1 MLVNSELPRKALEG
15 WAHVLD
21 ARSSREEVSASSWEG
36 LLSALR
42 RGEHERARALASR
55 IDQEICARSG
65 ESRAHTRRRALRLA
79 LDLADAAV
87 QGGVPAERADAAVLR
102 AAGEIV
108 ACTED
113 DLGGAMRRLLDALLL
128 APTAPGQSAARA
140 VRQAVEYIQ
149 RNFRRSLTL
158 PEVAR
163 HVRLSPAYFSVIFK
177 RERGI
182 GFVRFLR
189 ELRLAEA
196 RRLLR
201 ETGDTVEAIA
211 NAVGYDDVHYFSRVF
226 TREMGVPPGRYR
238 EQYQESA
245 ARE

>member
-1 MLVNSELPRKALEG
+1 M
-15 WAHVLD
+15 LD
-21 ARSSREEVSASSWEG
+21 ARSSREEVSATPWEG
-36 LLSALR
+36 LLDALR
-42 RGEHERARALASR
+42 RGEHERARALAPR
-55 IDQEICARSG
+55 IDQETRARSG
-65 ESRAHTRRRALRLA
+65 ESRAHTRRHALRQA
-79 LDLADAAV
+79 LDLAEAAV
-87 QGGVPAERADAAVLR
+87 QGGIPPERADAAVLR

-108 ACTED
+108 ACADD
-113 DLGGAMRRLLDALLL
+113 DLGGIMRRLLDALLR
-128 APTAPGQSAARA
+128 APTAPGRSAARA
-140 VRQAVEYIQ
+140 IRQAVDYIQ
-149 RNFRRSLTL
+149 RNYRSNLTL

-163 HVRLSPAYFSVIFK
+163 HVHLSPAYFSVVFK

-201 ETGDTVEAIA
+201 ETGHTVEAIA
-211 NAVGYDDVHYFSRVF
+211 NAVGYDDVHYFSRLF

-245 ARE
+245 GRE